1 MHRLDAAAAHVHPCV
16 VGALGAAPR
25 AMEHAARVVHRARA
39 HIRHDDGAR
48 ELHGA
53 LLLLADLGQEFVA
66 DHHVVDEAGVLVR
79 EEVAVENEFALEDNG
94 LSAFRL
100 GRARDEAL
108 LKPQAAA
115 GRHEGSVTPLTVLE
129 AEEWLAHTAL
139 QDLLHSRDAR
149 DHSWEVSLVD
159 VKDLEG
165 VHVDVVRVVDGV
177 AAADVPLRALSA
189 VEEHVHA
196 VHVEHLEG
204 VLVLLPV
211 GDAPL
216 DVRQHLAVKLLR
228 EGHVLVEIGLQVQL
242 GLAGA
247 LQLEVAEIL
256 LRARVVDILAALEE
270 PVLLDIEVSQQLR
283 VLASEGGLERDDLA
297 CVRELDEEIFTV
309 TTAHKKVRIRHLE
322 ETHLVHHGRKALVR
336 RIIRRLLP
344 GYAIAG
350 NKVERHNHLGLLIV
364 ELDAAHPL
372 SADADGL
379 QPGQVASLGL
389 ERGPELVVDQ
399 VRIHGGRG
407 HRVRQ
412 VVVQLDTAHVDKGRL
427 LLLLQVGVGRHE
439 LVVGE
444 QALEAPLGVPDH
456 ERVHVRVLELEPLL
470 LRQIVHVLH
479 ERPRAQL
486 RRQLPGVLD
495 VPDLVNV
502 REEDAEHAAPR
513 GHGRGAMAVRV
524 VDVGAHAVVLVQVEL
539 VAVALLAVLP
549 VRLDGDPVRL
559 GFGRAHGVEDMG
571 RNLHT
576 MKVEVED
583 IPGLVGA
590 PSRHVLRV
598 PHCQLA
604 GKESRLRHGGR
615 AHAHDVP
622 DEDVV
627 LAQVQVL
634 HLHPVPRLG
643 GYHVLDVE
651 RALMEGVLHQ
661 NVELLTRHCV
671 QARAKHASAAV
682 APELAEPLVEAQR
695 RLALHRLEGAGDE
708 LDVMLGDRERLPA
721 LVQPRQNLQDRQ
733 R

>member
-1 MHRLDAAAAHVHPCV
+1 MARL
-16 VGALGAAPR
+16 
-25 AMEHAARVVHRARA
+25 
-39 HIRHDDGAR
+39 RH
-48 ELHGA
+48 
-53 LLLLADLGQEFVA
+53 
-66 DHHVVDEAGVLVR
+66 
-79 EEVAVENEFALEDNG
+79 
-94 LSAFRL
+94 
-100 GRARDEAL
+100 
-108 LKPQAAA
+108 
-115 GRHEGSVTPLTVLE
+115 
-129 AEEWLAHTAL
+129 
-139 QDLLHSRDAR
+139 
-149 DHSWEVSLVD
+149 
-159 VKDLEG
+159 
-165 VHVDVVRVVDGV
+165 
-177 AAADVPLRALSA
+177 
-189 VEEHVHA
+189 
-196 VHVEHLEG
+196 
-204 VLVLLPV
+204 
-211 GDAPL
+211 
-216 DVRQHLAVKLLR
+216 
-228 EGHVLVEIGLQVQL
+228 
-242 GLAGA
+242 
-247 LQLEVAEIL
+247 
-256 LRARVVDILAALEE
+256 
-270 PVLLDIEVSQQLR
+270 
-283 VLASEGGLERDDLA
+283 
-297 CVRELDEEIFTV
+297 
-309 TTAHKKVRIRHLE
+309 
-322 ETHLVHHGRKALVR
+322 
-336 RIIRRLLP
+336 
-344 GYAIAG
+344 
-350 NKVERHNHLGLLIV
+350 
-364 ELDAAHPL
+364 
-372 SADADGL
+372 
-379 QPGQVASLGL
+379 

>member
-1 MHRLDAAAAHVHPCV
+1 MARL
-16 VGALGAAPR
+16 
-25 AMEHAARVVHRARA
+25 
-39 HIRHDDGAR
+39 RH
-48 ELHGA
+48 
-53 LLLLADLGQEFVA
+53 
-66 DHHVVDEAGVLVR
+66 
-79 EEVAVENEFALEDNG
+79 
-94 LSAFRL
+94 
-100 GRARDEAL
+100 
-108 LKPQAAA
+108 
-115 GRHEGSVTPLTVLE
+115 
-129 AEEWLAHTAL
+129 
-139 QDLLHSRDAR
+139 
-149 DHSWEVSLVD
+149 
-159 VKDLEG
+159 
-165 VHVDVVRVVDGV
+165 
-177 AAADVPLRALSA
+177 
-189 VEEHVHA
+189 
-196 VHVEHLEG
+196 
-204 VLVLLPV
+204 
-211 GDAPL
+211 
-216 DVRQHLAVKLLR
+216 
-228 EGHVLVEIGLQVQL
+228 
-242 GLAGA
+242 
-247 LQLEVAEIL
+247 
-256 LRARVVDILAALEE
+256 
-270 PVLLDIEVSQQLR
+270 
-283 VLASEGGLERDDLA
+283 
-297 CVRELDEEIFTV
+297 
-309 TTAHKKVRIRHLE
+309 
-322 ETHLVHHGRKALVR
+322 
-336 RIIRRLLP
+336 
-344 GYAIAG
+344 
-350 NKVERHNHLGLLIV
+350 
-364 ELDAAHPL
+364 
-372 SADADGL
+372 
-379 QPGQVASLGL
+379 

-456 ERVHVRVLELEPLL
+456 ERLQVIVLEGDLVVFRE
-470 LRQIVHVLH
+470 RDDVLH
-479 ERPRAQL
+479 ERLLLVLGREMSDAL
-486 RRQLPGVLD
+486 DRVSIRQ
-495 VPDLVNV
+495 
-502 REEDAEHAAPR
+502 EHTEHATPR
-513 GHGRGAMAVRV
+513 GHGCGAMAVSV